1 MSNLSGWRAAR
12 RLGQALLA
20 CGIALFAAAATFAAP
35 EFQDTIAQRVKAC
48 TACHGDQGRSGPD
61 EYYPRLAGKPA
72 GYLYNQLLSFRDG
85 RRHYGLMTHMV
96 DLMTDDYLMEI
107 AQYFAALEVPYP
119 PPAALP
125 DHPSAHA
132 LARGEQI
139 VLHGDPGA
147 HLPAC
152 VACHGTRLTG
162 AEPRFPGLVGLSV
175 DYLTAQLG
183 AFKTGER
190 KAYPPDCMAKVA
202 ERLTDADA
210 YAVAHWLA
218 NQAVPADSHPAPLG
232 TIEQPVAPDLRCGSA
247 PWPQGVKP

>member
-1 MSNLSGWRAAR
+1 MSIPSLAR
-12 RLGQALLA
+12 NPRRFFRSLLF
-20 CGIALFAAAATFAAP
+20 CGIALVAAAAHAAP
-35 EFQDTIAQRVKAC
+35 EFHNTIAQRLKAC

-96 DLMTDDYLMEI
+96 DLMTDQYLMEI

-119 PPAALP
+119 TPAPLP
-125 DHPSAHA
+125 GHPAPA
-132 LARGEQI
+132 VLERGKQL
-139 VLHGDPGA
+139 VLHGNPEA
-147 HLPAC
+147 RLPAC

-190 KAYPPDCMAKVA
+190 QAYPPDCMAQVA
-202 ERLTDADA
+202 ERLSDADA
-210 YAVAHWLA
+210 YAVANWLA
-218 NQAVPADSHPAPLG
+218 TQPVPADSHPAPASDI
-232 TIEQPVAPDLRCGSA
+232 TQPVAPDLKCGSA
-247 PWPQGVKP
+247 PWPNGVAQ

>member
-1 MSNLSGWRAAR
+1 MSNRFGRHVAL
-12 RLGQALLA
+12 RLRQALLG
-20 CGIALFAAAATFAAP
+20 CGMALFSAVAALAAP
-35 EFQDTIAQRVKAC
+35 EFHDTIAQRVKAC

-96 DLMTDDYLMEI
+96 DLMTDEYLMEI
-107 AQYFAALEVPYP
+107 AQYFAGLEVPYP
-119 PPAALP
+119 PPAPLP
-125 DHPSAHA
+125 DHPSAQA
-132 LARGEQI
+132 LARGEQL
-139 VLHGDPGA
+139 VLHGDSA
-147 HLPAC
+147 ARLPAC
-152 VACHGTRLTG
+152 VACHGTKLTG

-175 DYLTAQLG
+175 DYLSAQLG

-218 NQAVPADSHPAPLG
+218 SQAVPADSRPAPIG
-232 TIEQPVAPDLRCGSA
+232 AVKQPAAPDLKCGSA
-247 PWPQGVKP
+247 PWPHGVEP